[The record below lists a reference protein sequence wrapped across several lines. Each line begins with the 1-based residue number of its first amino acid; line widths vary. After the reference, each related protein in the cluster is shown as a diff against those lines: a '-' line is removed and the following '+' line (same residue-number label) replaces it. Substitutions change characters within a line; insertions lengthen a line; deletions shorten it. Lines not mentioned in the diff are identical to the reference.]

1 MRPNGQC
8 SARSSAICI
17 AHSRRGVSALSSANL
32 RSARS
37 NGPAILLQGLCALV
51 AIAMVH
57 CNSRLT
63 CAIALAIFAI
73 GIAVSVLLI
82 VAYSRPSR
90 ANSRSGRSSS
100 SRSSPPSPPDRM
112 ASSLAGVNHSPTRQ
126 RPFGAT
132 YGKLQSTLRQRHLRG
147 RPPTPSHY
155 SNERTCL
162 AEKIARLWIS
172 RA

>member
-73 GIAVSVLLI
+73 GIAVSVLTDRRLQ
-82 VAYSRPSR
+82 PSVTGEF
-90 ANSRSGRSSS
+90 SVG
-100 SRSSPPSPPDRM
+100 PQLLQQVI
-112 ASSLAGVNHSPTRQ
+112 ASEPTR
-126 RPFGAT
+126 
-132 YGKLQSTLRQRHLRG
+132 
-147 RPPTPSHY
+147 
-155 SNERTCL
+155 
-162 AEKIARLWIS
+162 
-172 RA
+172 